1 MKILVTGGA
10 GFMGSETTRQL
21 VHLGHEVTVI
31 DSLTY
36 ASHIRNLEGVSDQIE
51 FLKIDIRDGNK
62 LSEVLNQDSFDAVI
76 NFAAETHVDNS
87 IKSPRIFLES
97 NVIGTFNLL
106 EAAQKYDF
114 RLLQVSTDEV
124 YGSTQ
129 DGSFTENSSF
139 NPSSP
144 YSASKAAAE
153 MFVNAFVS
161 TYGSDIVGVRCSNN
175 YGPFQ
180 NTEKLIP
187 TLIRK
192 TIDKE
197 KLPLYGSGKNVRE
210 WIHVSDSSQAIIRV
224 LLEGSTGR
232 FYNISSGNF
241 QENLEVAKKVL
252 DYFGVDHSQ
261 IEFVEDRLGHD
272 FRYAIDSSRIRDE
285 LGWYPK
291 IDFNSGLKETID
303 WYSRN
308 VDWALKNR
316 EIFK

>member
-1 MKILVTGGA
+1 
-10 GFMGSETTRQL
+10 MGSETTRQL

-36 ASHIRNLEGVSDQIE
+36 ASHVRNLESVSAEIK
-51 FLKIDIRDGNK
+51 FFNIDIRDGNK
-62 LSEVLNQDSFDAVI
+62 LNEALTQNLYDAVI

-87 IKSPRIFLES
+87 IKSPRIFLET

-106 EAAQKYDF
+106 EAAQKYNF

-124 YGSTQ
+124 YGSTSE
-129 DGSFTENSSF
+129 GSFTEKSRF

-161 TYGSDIVGVRCSNN
+161 TYGLDIVGVRCSNN

-187 TLIRK
+187 TLIQK
-192 TIDKE
+192 TINNE
-197 KLPLYGSGKNVRE
+197 KLPLYGNGNNVRE
-210 WIHVSDSSQAIIRV
+210 WIHVSDSSRAIITV
-224 LLEGSTGR
+224 LLRGTPGS
-232 FYNISSGNF
+232 FYNISSGIF
-241 QENLEVAKKVL
+241 KENLEVARKVL
-252 DYFGVDHSQ
+252 DYFGAQHSQ
-261 IEFVEDRLGHD
+261 IEFVEDRPGHD
-272 FRYAIDSSRIRDE
+272 FRYAIDSSKIREE

-291 IDFNSGLKETID
+291 VDFDSGLRETID
-303 WYSRN
+303 WYSSN

-316 EIFK
+316 EIFQ

>member
-1 MKILVTGGA
+1 
-10 GFMGSETTRQL
+10 MGSETTRQL

-36 ASHIRNLEGVSDQIE
+36 ASHVKNLESVSAQIN
-51 FLKIDIRDGNK
+51 FLKIDICDGNK
-62 LSEVLNQDSFDAVI
+62 LSEMLTQNLYDAVI

-87 IKSPRIFLES
+87 IKSPRIFLET

-106 EAAQKYDF
+106 EAAQKYNF

-124 YGSTQ
+124 YGSTSE
-129 DGSFTENSSF
+129 GSFTEVSSF

-161 TYGSDIVGVRCSNN
+161 TYGLDIVGVRCSNN

-192 TIDKE
+192 TIDNE
-197 KLPLYGSGKNVRE
+197 KLPLYGNGSNVRE
-210 WIHVSDSSQAIIRV
+210 WIHVSDSSRAIIAV
-224 LLEGSTGR
+224 LLGGTPGS

-241 QENLEVAKKVL
+241 QENLEVARKVL
-252 DYFGVDHSQ
+252 DYFGAQHSQ
-261 IEFVEDRLGHD
+261 IEFVEDRPGHD
-272 FRYAIDSSRIRDE
+272 FRYAIDSSKIREE
-285 LGWYPK
+285 LGWYPE
-291 IDFNSGLKETID
+291 IDFDSGLKETID
-303 WYSRN
+303 WYSSN
-308 VDWALKNR
+308 VDWALRNR
-316 EIFK
+316 EIFR

>member
-1 MKILVTGGA
+1 
-10 GFMGSETTRQL
+10 MGSETTRQL

-36 ASHIRNLEGVSDQIE
+36 ASHIRNLEGVSAQIK

-62 LSEVLNQDSFDAVI
+62 LSEVLNQNSFDAVI

-124 YGSTQ
+124 YGSTP

-161 TYGSDIVGVRCSNN
+161 TYGLDIVGVRCSNN
-175 YGPFQ
+175 YGPYQ

-308 VDWALKNR
+308 ADWALKNR
-316 EIFK
+316 EIFE

>member
-1 MKILVTGGA
+1 
-10 GFMGSETTRQL
+10 MGSETTRQL

-36 ASHIRNLEGVSDQIE
+36 ASHVRNLESVSAQIK

-62 LSEVLNQDSFDAVI
+62 LSEVLTQNLYDAVI

-87 IKSPRIFLES
+87 IKSPRIFLET

-106 EAAQKYDF
+106 EAAQKYNF

-124 YGSTQ
+124 YGSASV
-129 DGSFTENSSF
+129 GSFTEESSF

-153 MFVNAFVS
+153 MFINAFVS
-161 TYGSDIVGVRCSNN
+161 TYGLDIVGVRCSNN

-192 TIDKE
+192 TIDNE
-197 KLPLYGSGKNVRE
+197 KLPLYGNGKNVRE
-210 WIHVSDSSQAIIRV
+210 WIHVSDSSRAIIAV
-224 LLEGSTGR
+224 LLRGTPGS

-241 QENLEVAKKVL
+241 EENLEVARKVL
-252 DYFGVDHSQ
+252 DYFGAQYSR
-261 IEFVEDRLGHD
+261 IEFVEDRPGHD
-272 FRYAIDSSRIRDE
+272 FRYAIDSRKIREE
-285 LGWYPK
+285 LSWYPK
-291 IDFNSGLKETID
+291 IDFDSGLKETID
-303 WYSRN
+303 WYSNN
-308 VDWALKNR
+308 VDWALRNR
-316 EIFK
+316 EMFQ

>member
-1 MKILVTGGA
+1 
-10 GFMGSETTRQL
+10 MGSETTRQL

-36 ASHIRNLEGVSDQIE
+36 AGHVRNLESVSAQIK

-62 LSEVLNQDSFDAVI
+62 LSEVLTQNLYDAVI

-87 IKSPRIFLES
+87 IKSPRIFLET

-106 EAAQKYDF
+106 EAAQKYNF

-124 YGSTQ
+124 YGSASE
-129 DGSFTENSSF
+129 GSFTEESSF

-153 MFVNAFVS
+153 MFINAFVS
-161 TYGSDIVGVRCSNN
+161 TYGLDIVGVRCSNN

-192 TIDKE
+192 TIDNE
-197 KLPLYGSGKNVRE
+197 KLPLYGNGKNVRE
-210 WIHVSDSSQAIIRV
+210 WIHVSDSSRAIIAV
-224 LLEGSTGR
+224 LLRGTPGS

-241 QENLEVAKKVL
+241 EENLEVARKVL
-252 DYFGVDHSQ
+252 DYFGAQYSR
-261 IEFVEDRLGHD
+261 IEFVEDRPGHD
-272 FRYAIDSSRIRDE
+272 FRYAIDSRKIREE
-285 LGWYPK
+285 LSWYPK
-291 IDFNSGLKETID
+291 IDFDSGLKETID
-303 WYSRN
+303 WYSNN
-308 VDWALKNR
+308 VDWALRNR
-316 EIFK
+316 EMFQ